1 LEFETSIDSVYSH
14 ALPRHQQ
21 NIYYY
26 CISKLLAKP
35 TKLNQHQKISQKK
48 SEPKFALTI
57 NLIILNNQFLLN
69 PILFGN
75 HQCFLYRYS
84 VSAVVS
90 CYKWTRKII
99 RTKCFSFI
107 SCVFIYVV
115 LSSCVFHP
123 TFVVF

>member
-1 LEFETSIDSVYSH
+1 MEFETSIDSAYSH
-14 ALPRHQQ
+14 ALLRHQQ

-26 CISKLLAKP
+26 CTSKLLAKP
-35 TKLNQHQKISQKK
+35 TNLKQHLKINQKK

-57 NLIILNNQFLLN
+57 NIIIFKNQFLLN

-75 HQCFLYRYS
+75 HQCFLYS
-84 VSAVVS
+84 DSISAVIR
-90 CYKWTRKII
+90 CNKWTRKII

-107 SCVFIYVV
+107 SCVFIYIV
-115 LSSCVFHP
+115 LSCSVFHP